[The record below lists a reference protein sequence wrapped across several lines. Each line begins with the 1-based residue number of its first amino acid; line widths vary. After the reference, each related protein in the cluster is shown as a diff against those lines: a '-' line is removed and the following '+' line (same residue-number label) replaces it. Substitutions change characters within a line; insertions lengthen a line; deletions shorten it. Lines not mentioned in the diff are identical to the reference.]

1 MSIRTD
7 NRPSYT
13 SFGLAWL
20 MGYGALALDAGSD
33 PITDLPGQLP
43 GILLAVGIAAALGVT
58 CVSIMKAQRGV
69 EGTAALQGT
78 LSGAGWVVGFTA
90 LFLLITS
97 LEGFLAEHHVG
108 TVLWPTG
115 SALVVGLLYLLG
127 GTIGRDLHQY
137 ALGVYLALVGGAA
150 AFLGLTGMYAL
161 LALAGAAGYFI
172 AAAAERRR
180 LAVAV

>member
-1 MSIRTD
+1 MN

-13 SFGLAWL
+13 TFGLAWL
-20 MGYGALALDAGSD
+20 IGYGALALDSGSD
-33 PITDLPGQLP
+33 PVADFPGRLP
-43 GILLAVGIAAALGVT
+43 GILLAVGIAVALGVT
-58 CVSIMKAQRGV
+58 CVSITKAQRGV
-69 EGTAALQGT
+69 KGTAALQGA

-90 LFLLITS
+90 LFLLVTS
-97 LEGFLAEHHVG
+97 VEGYLAEHHVG

-172 AAAAERRR
+172 AAAAEPRR
-180 LAVAV
+180 LSPAL